1 MCRCFLLSLV
11 SRILVLMSAKDQV
24 NVLLDKVRPY
34 VQMHGGDVVLLRIE
48 DGTAYL
54 KVYGACV
61 DCGLASV
68 TYNKTIGPLLIKE
81 VEEITKVEFE

>member
-1 MCRCFLLSLV
+1 
-11 SRILVLMSAKDQV
+11 MSTAQEQV

-34 VQMHGGDVVLLRIE
+34 VQMHGGDVQLLRIE
-48 DGTAYL
+48 EGIAYL

-68 TYNKTIGPLLIKE
+68 TYNKTIAPLLVKE
-81 VEEITKVEFE
+81 VEEITNVVFE